1 MKKITKVVQ
10 ILALVSAVLASFI
23 SFASGRN
30 SEGIAWG
37 CCALW
42 VTNILITEHILAK
55 TEEIVEILKEENE
68 KLQNK

>member
-10 ILALVSAVLASFI
+10 IVALVSAVPASII
-23 SFASGRN
+23 SFASGR
-30 SEGIAWG
+30 STEGIAWG

-42 VTNILITEHILAK
+42 IVNTLLTESILTK
-55 TEEIVEILKEENE
+55 TEKLVEILKEENE